1 MVDLLLSWRVTC
13 ADITRSRLE
22 DIKRYFP
29 NDDVETRECDIF
41 DLPFENNEFDL
52 VLNCLLI
59 QHIEKPRLRS
69 MLKELRRVTSR
80 WLIVTYSSNLSLAN
94 IYRVVRKQRTT
105 TLTRKEFNDLA
116 SDTGFRIAERR
127 RVLPIIA
134 SGKIALLEKVSQL

>member
-1 MVDLLLSWRVTC
+1 MSNNVILNLFRGETYSKWRIGANVVTHRRQRECIQELLGIAEKHGPMTKVLDCPAGAGRMVDLLLSWRVTC

-69 MLKELRRVTSR
+69 MLKELRRVT
-80 WLIVTYSSNLSLAN
+80 
-94 IYRVVRKQRTT
+94 
-105 TLTRKEFNDLA
+105 
-116 SDTGFRIAERR
+116 RR
-127 RVLPIIA
+127 
-134 SGKIALLEKVSQL
+134 